1 MKPNSSWSLRQ
12 NDHAPAPPK
21 PGASGAG
28 GGGTAGGKDAVP
40 LLERRICWF
49 IAKAVE
55 RRASAEELAEGLGL
69 TLEQTRTMT
78 KAMVRKGIL
87 RELVKSE
94 QRPKGGFAV
103 MPRFLHEALALAAGP
118 DPATL

>member
-12 NDHAPAPPK
+12 NDNAPGPLK
-21 PGASGAG
+21 PSG
-28 GGGTAGGKDAVP
+28 GGGAHGSGGGKDATP

-49 IAKAVE
+49 ITRTAEK
-55 RRASAEELAEGLGL
+55 RAGSAELATGLGL
-69 TLEQTRTMT
+69 TPEEARGMT

-87 RELVKSE
+87 RELVKSAD
-94 QRPKGGFAV
+94 RPHAQFAV
-103 MPRFLHEALALAAGP
+103 TPRFLQEATALAAGP